1 MANKDYAV
9 VLTSCG
15 RFDLLRQT
23 CLSFARY
30 ADILPRQ
37 FIVVEDSGCEEV
49 REVLADISLPFEFVI
64 NRPRLGQAAAIDA
77 GYARVKTDYVFHC
90 QDDWAFFRSG
100 FIAESFAVLDAHP
113 KVSAIMLRGRDEHRR
128 FKKLRYETIDG
139 IEYFRA
145 RRSLHWYYFG
155 YGYNPGLRRMADY
168 KSIAPIAQIGGEK
181 EVSFVF
187 KQLGFCTAHLEVP
200 AVRHLGYGRRAL
212 DMQPADKKSKLRK
225 KLTRWQTRIKMA
237 KWQLFG
243 LPNRLRHPRPL
254 VIPALSR
261 HSRAGGNQ
269 LCAGRKSLVR
279 QHPTPAAT
287 SGDKTR
293 QSGNQLCAVR
303 KPPAQKHP
311 IPNLPPIFVI
321 SLARAAHRREAMR
334 ERLNALGLQYEI
346 IDAIDGAAL
355 NPADYENRLRQDKF
369 RRKFGRNMLSG
380 EIGCYLSHYQ
390 LWQRIV
396 AEKTP
401 CALVLEDD
409 AALDEDL
416 FSVVCAISN
425 LQWHWGVILLSC
437 ETQKT
442 PGRVLAT
449 IGDKNWRLIL
459 CSRRLV
465 STAGYVISQQG
476 ARELLEHCREINA
489 PIDVS
494 YSEWW
499 HSGIPF
505 HCVVPSL
512 VRQVEEHSFIKT
524 NAIYQKASLAECF
537 AASLWRKNNRLHRR
551 WEYMKKIV
559 QKARGIND

>member
-1 MANKDYAV
+1 MENKDYAV

-64 NRPRLGQAAAIDA
+64 NNPRLGQAAAIDA

-243 LPNRLRHPRPL
+243 LPNRLRHPRLPRH
-254 VIPALSR
+254 SR
-261 HSRAGGNQ
+261 LPCHSRAGGNQ
-269 LCAGRKSLVR
+269 LCAGRK
-279 QHPTPAAT
+279 
-287 SGDKTR
+287 
-293 QSGNQLCAVR
+293 
-303 KPPAQKHP
+303 PPAQKHP
-311 IPNLPPIFVI
+311 IPNIPPIFVI

-346 IDAIDGAAL
+346 IDAIDGKTA
-355 NPADYENRLRQDKF
+355 NPATYQTRLRQDIA
-369 RRKFGRNMLSG
+369 RRTLGRELWLG
-380 EIGCYLSHYQ
+380 EIGCYLSHYN
-390 LWQRIV
+390 LWQKIA
-396 AEKTP
+396 AEKIP
-401 CALVLEDD
+401 QAIVLEDD
-409 AALDEDL
+409 AGFAEGFAEVIADVLTLNCSWDIINLTAGRPELVDVAFYKLAGRDYIFGRPRRKLMCTHAYLISLSGAQKLLDICRTISEPIDRAWGHWWHTKL
-416 FSVVCAISN
+416 AYFCVSPSLSDSVESESTTGAYA
-425 LQWHWGVILLSC
+425 
-437 ETQKT
+437 QKST
-442 PGRVLAT
+442 LAERITARLWQRKERVLCRLY
-449 IGDKNWRLIL
+449 GWRNPMPQIK
-459 CSRRLV
+459 RR
-465 STAGYVISQQG
+465 G
-476 ARELLEHCREINA
+476 E
-489 PIDVS
+489 
-494 YSEWW
+494 
-499 HSGIPF
+499 
-505 HCVVPSL
+505 
-512 VRQVEEHSFIKT
+512 
-524 NAIYQKASLAECF
+524 
-537 AASLWRKNNRLHRR
+537 
-551 WEYMKKIV
+551 
-559 QKARGIND
+559 